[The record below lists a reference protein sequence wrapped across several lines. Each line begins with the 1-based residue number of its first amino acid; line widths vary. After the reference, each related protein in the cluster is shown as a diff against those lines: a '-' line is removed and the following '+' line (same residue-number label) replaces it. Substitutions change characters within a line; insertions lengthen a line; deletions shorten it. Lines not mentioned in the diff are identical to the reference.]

1 MKVHTLS
8 AAALA
13 LFRLNL
19 DRHGDLDAD
28 ANRAAYQELERSGL
42 VAVGHSFRDGRNSI
56 YRLTKEGFERKA
68 EPCGFTCHGSLS
80 QTRTR
85 QQLHSVGSTIRTS
98 TRHPS

>member
-13 LFRLNL
+13 LFRLHL
-19 DRHGDLDAD
+19 EHHGDPDAD
-28 ANRAAYQELERSGL
+28 ANRAAYQELERAGL

-68 EPCGFTCHGSLS
+68 ELLACTKESA
-80 QTRTR
+80 
-85 QQLHSVGSTIRTS
+85 
-98 TRHPS
+98 